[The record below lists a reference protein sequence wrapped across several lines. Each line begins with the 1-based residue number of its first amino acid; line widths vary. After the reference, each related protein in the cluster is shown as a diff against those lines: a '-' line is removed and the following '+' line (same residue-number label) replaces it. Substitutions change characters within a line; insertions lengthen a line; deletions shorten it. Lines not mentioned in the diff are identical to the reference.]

1 MERNYRGIRI
11 TGRVHAKGKIEAR
24 WTFEKKRSSCY
35 GETWETA
42 VESAILRLKPL
53 LAVREAEGQTRRSRL
68 VIIWFASELSE
79 LYADSSPATRE
90 QAAWAIQTLC
100 DCTPTDLSID
110 ELTLGAVLGIWREAC
125 RRYAKPNTRRTIR
138 KFLVRACGIWART
151 GTTPYDYTREI
162 KAPAA
167 TRKEIVPTA
176 EEALRLWLDHR
187 DHYLGPLLFCEFVL
201 GMRSSEARSITLDML
216 GEETLLVPGTK
227 TKAAHRTLALS
238 PGISEVLHEYASKQ
252 TRYLCANSQ
261 GGFLRDN
268 ITRDLRP
275 LYAASD
281 VPYAAQHGLRHAF
294 ATGAELL
301 GMPRSVRMAIMGQS
315 VTHEIGD
322 LYVHPTPVNIRD
334 WLTKWETSIGLE
346 VQPLWGTSGVQEIR
360 VPK

>member
-1 MERNYRGIRI
+1 MERTYKGIRI
-11 TGRVHAKGKIEAR
+11 KGRLHRSGKIEAR
-24 WTFEKKRSSCY
+24 WTFEKKRFSCY
-35 GETWETA
+35 GKTWEEA
-42 VESAILRLKPL
+42 VESAILRLKPV
-53 LAVREAEGQTRRSRL
+53 LAVREAESQARRSRL
-68 VIIWFASELSE
+68 VIIWLARDLSE

-100 DCTPTDLSID
+100 DCTPADLATDD
-110 ELTLGAVLGIWREAC
+110 LTLGAVLGIWREAC
-125 RRYAKPNTRRTIR
+125 RRYAKPNTRRTLR
-138 KFLVRACGIWART
+138 KFLVRVCGVWARS
-151 GTTPYDYTREI
+151 GITPYDYTREI

-176 EEALRLWLDHR
+176 DEAMRLWLDHR

-216 GEETLLVPGTK
+216 GEDTLLVPGTK
-227 TKAAHRTLALS
+227 TKAAHRTIPLS
-238 PGISEVLHEYASKQ
+238 PVISAVLHHYASNQ
-252 TRYLCANSQ
+252 ERYLCANSM
-261 GGFLRDN
+261 GGYLRDN

-275 LYAASD
+275 LYAASG

-322 LYVHPTPVNIRD
+322 LYVHPTPVNVRD
-334 WLTKWETSIGLE
+334 WLTKWENSLGLE
-346 VQPLWGTSGVQEIR
+346 GQISWGTRGVNEIR